1 MDERLELL
9 RQVAFCR
16 ALPDATLRALAAI
29 GVPLQRQAGAT
40 LQLEGDPAEAMF
52 VVLRG
57 RVKIARLAAR
67 GREQVLMVVGAG
79 QHFNAVPI
87 FDGGTC
93 PANAEALTDVELLA
107 LPGFALL
114 RVVGEHPQ
122 LALAL
127 LQEFTGRLRHMVHLV
142 DELALHSVQ
151 GRVAQLLQAQA
162 EAAEQGA
169 AIEPLTQA
177 EMAARIGTV
186 REMVARTLKGF
197 EIQGLIRIERGT
209 ITVLDR
215 AGLAAQHDE

>member
-1 MDERLELL
+1 MDERLEQL

-29 GVPLQRQAGAT
+29 GVLLQRQAGTT
-40 LQLEGDPAEAMF
+40 LQLEGDAAEAMF

-107 LPGFALL
+107 LPGAALL

-127 LQEFTGRLRHMVHLV
+127 LGEFTGRLRHMVHLV

-162 EAAEQGA
+162 EAAERGA

-177 EMAARIGTV
+177 EMARASALCARWS
-186 REMVARTLKGF
+186 RARSRVSRFKG
-197 EIQGLIRIERGT
+197 
-209 ITVLDR
+209 
-215 AGLAAQHDE
+215 